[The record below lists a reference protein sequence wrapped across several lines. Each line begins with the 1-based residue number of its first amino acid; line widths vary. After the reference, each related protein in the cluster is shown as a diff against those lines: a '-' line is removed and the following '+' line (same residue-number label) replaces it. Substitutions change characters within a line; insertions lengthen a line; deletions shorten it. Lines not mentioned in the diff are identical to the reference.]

1 MAICIKSKQERRS
14 PRVEDK
20 KKKTNIDWM
29 KSCLEHCDSLG
40 ISKTIMMLFIHL
52 QEKKHEPDHK
62 EA

>member
-1 MAICIKSKQERRS
+1 M
-14 PRVEDK
+14 EDK
-20 KKKTNIDWM
+20 KKKTNTDWM

-40 ISKTIMMLFIHL
+40 ISKTIMILFIHL